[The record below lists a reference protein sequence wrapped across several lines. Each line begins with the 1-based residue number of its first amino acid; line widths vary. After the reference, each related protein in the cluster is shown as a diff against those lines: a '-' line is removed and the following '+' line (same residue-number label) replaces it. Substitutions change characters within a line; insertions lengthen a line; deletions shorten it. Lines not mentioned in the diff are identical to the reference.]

1 MFAQKL
7 KQKSKSLI
15 MKKIFTLLFALVYLT
30 VINLSAQ
37 TPLTLTQSNFGK
49 IGTYNQNYT
58 NGLSTIT
65 YGGTSYVLNYDT
77 AALVSNGALA
87 YPVATD
93 AFFTPYCDAYYAG
106 TTTAKNFYYYTD
118 FYFSTNANEYGENA
132 IHIPA
137 QGYSETA
144 VTGGA
149 NDSIIFPDQKY
160 ILNQARTVVKFP
172 ATIGY
177 YNKSVSKREAQFNVT
192 VAAYMLNHTPAWHVN
207 YIHREDSILGW
218 GKMRI
223 YTATGPSIYYDVLS
237 MFSIQYQIDSF
248 FLGSRYSVAPAALTN
263 AFGVTQGEHVN
274 DRNRIYYF
282 RANRAQ
288 PLLLATLDSA
298 LTTFTG
304 LYFDADNITTATGI
318 DDVANAKYSTL
329 LFPNPANQNQISLQF
344 IGKNV
349 SSVNYT
355 ITNISGKVI
364 ATNSASIN
372 NNVLQVNFDNSVV
385 NGMYFINVTDDK
397 NNSIAAEQFS
407 VQR

>member
-1 MFAQKL
+1 
-7 KQKSKSLI
+7 
-15 MKKIFTLLFALVYLT
+15 MKKIFTLFTVFILSMVYAT
-30 VINLSAQ
+30 FAQ

-58 NGLSTIT
+58 SNLSTIT
-65 YGGTSYVLNYDT
+65 FGSTNYVLNYDT
-77 AALVSNGALA
+77 ATLLSNGALA
-87 YPVATD
+87 YPTATD
-93 AFFTPYCDAYYAG
+93 AFFTPHCDAYYEG
-106 TTTAKNFYYYTD
+106 TTTAKNFFYYTN

-144 VTGGA
+144 VTGGV

-177 YNKSVSKREAQFNVT
+177 YNKSVSKREAQFNIT

-207 YIHREDSILGW
+207 YIHREDTILGW

-237 MFSIQYQIDSF
+237 MLSVQYQIDSF

-263 AFGVTQGEHVN
+263 AFGVSQGQHVN
-274 DRNRIYYF
+274 DRNRIYYL

-288 PLLLATLDSA
+288 PLMLAILDSA
-298 LTTFTG
+298 LTTFNG
-304 LYFDADNITTATGI
+304 LYFDGDNITTATGVENVT
-318 DDVANAKYSTL
+318 DAKYSTL
-329 LFPNPANQNQISLQF
+329 LFPNPANQNQINLQF
-344 IGKNV
+344 IGKTI
-349 SSVNYT
+349 SSANYT
-355 ITNISGKVI
+355 ITDISGKVI
-364 ATNSASIN
+364 AANTASLN
-372 NNVLQVNFDNSVV
+372 NNVLQVNFDNSVI